1 MRISDWSSDVC
12 SSDLLEYLNQ
22 VQGRLP
28 ASARSALGPDA
39 TGVGW
44 VYEYALVDRT
54 GRHDLSQLRGIQ
66 DWFLR
71 YELKTVPGVAEI
83 ASIGGMVKQY
93 QVLLDPV
100 ELAAYGIPHAQAVEA
115 IQKANQEAG
124 GSVLEM
130 GEAEYMIR
138 ASGYLKTLD
147 DFRAIPLRTAR
158 SEEHTSELQ
167 SLLHNSYAVFCLK
180 KKI

>member
-1 MRISDWSSDVC
+1 
-12 SSDLLEYLNQ
+12 
-22 VQGRLP
+22 
-28 ASARSALGPDA
+28 
-39 TGVGW
+39 
-44 VYEYALVDRT
+44 
-54 GRHDLSQLRGIQ
+54 
-66 DWFLR
+66 
-71 YELKTVPGVAEI
+71 
-83 ASIGGMVKQY
+83 MVKQY

-147 DFRAIPLRTAR
+147 DFRAIPLRTAAGGVPV
-158 SEEHTSELQ
+158 TLG
-167 SLLHNSYAVFCLK
+167 AVATIQ
-180 KKI
+180 KIGRASGRERVCQDVEITGGAVSIK

>member
-12 SSDLLEYLNQ
+12 SSDL
-22 VQGRLP
+22 
-28 ASARSALGPDA
+28 SARSALGPDA

-100 ELAAYGIPHAQAVEA
+100 ELAAYGDR
-115 IQKANQEAG
+115 K
-124 GSVLEM
+124 STRL
-130 GEAEYMIR
+130 
-138 ASGYLKTLD
+138 
-147 DFRAIPLRTAR
+147 
-158 SEEHTSELQ
+158 
-167 SLLHNSYAVFCLK
+167 NSSH
-180 KKI
+180 

>member
-1 MRISDWSSDVC
+1 
-12 SSDLLEYLNQ
+12 
-22 VQGRLP
+22 
-28 ASARSALGPDA
+28 
-39 TGVGW
+39 
-44 VYEYALVDRT
+44 
-54 GRHDLSQLRGIQ
+54 
-66 DWFLR
+66 
-71 YELKTVPGVAEI
+71 
-83 ASIGGMVKQY
+83 MVKQY

-147 DFRAIPLRTAR
+147 DFRAIPLRTAAGGVPVKLGDVAPLEIGR
-158 SEEHTSELQ
+158 PEDRRVGTEGVGTGRDGGAPCH
-167 SLLHNSYAVFCLK
+167 
-180 KKI
+180 